1 METLGESSVIIHL
14 DAALETI
21 LQRVKL
27 GNGRPLLQN
36 REQAEALYKQRAP
49 LYKKHAQVSVMT
61 DHKSQEQIVDEI
73 LTALNQSQIAEA
85 VR

>member
-1 METLGESSVIIHL
+1 
-14 DAALETI
+14 LETI

-36 REQAEALYKQRAP
+36 REQAEALYRQRAP
-49 LYKKHAQVSVMT
+49 LYKKYARFSVMT
-61 DHKSQEQIVDEI
+61 DHKSQDQIVDEI
-73 LTALNQSQIAEA
+73 LSALSQNKISEA